1 LTVCAWLADNAVS
14 ITAASNAVRCP
25 SPFFADTITMFSC
38 MIWAMMR
45 RRTLLQLPAW
55 AMLLPAKTSGFKLSV
70 RVEPLFPG
78 MSLEQRMR
86 KVAEA
91 GYQGFEFG
99 DWRAE
104 DPVQITRLQRQ
115 LGLECACIVGN
126 VSVNPKGMGLCDPA
140 ERAGFLAEIRSSA
153 GAARRFET
161 SRMVVLTGNRISA
174 LPREQQHASIVE
186 GLKRAHDVV
195 APHGITLILE
205 LINTLAPVEPLN
217 PKTNHLDYY
226 LNHTAEAFAIVRE
239 VGSPFLKILFDLYH
253 VQIMDGNLIETLRAN
268 IGSIGHFHVGD
279 VPGRHEPGTGE
290 INYRSVFRAIH
301 QTGYRDFV
309 AMEYVPSRDAMTTLA
324 EVKALAASSATR

>member
-1 LTVCAWLADNAVS
+1 
-14 ITAASNAVRCP
+14 
-25 SPFFADTITMFSC
+25 
-38 MIWAMMR
+38 MMR

-55 AMLLPAKTSGFKLSV
+55 GAFLQAKPSSFQLSV

-78 MSLEQRMR
+78 MALARQME

-91 GYQGFEFG
+91 GYPGFEFG
-99 DWRAE
+99 DWRAQ
-104 DPVQITRLQRQ
+104 DALQITRLKQH

-140 ERAGFLAEIRSSA
+140 ERDGFLAEIRASTD
-153 GAARRFET
+153 AARRFE
-161 SRMVVLTGNRISA
+161 SKRLVVLTGNKVSA
-174 LPREQQHASIVE
+174 LSREQQHASIVE
-186 GLKRAHDVV
+186 GLKRAHDIV

-205 LINTLAPVEPLN
+205 VINTLAAVEPLN

-226 LNHTAEAFAIVRE
+226 LNRTPEAFSIVRE
-239 VGSPFLKILFDLYH
+239 VASPFVKILFDFYH
-253 VQIMDGNLIETLRAN
+253 VQIMEGNLIETLRAN

-290 INYRSVFRAIH
+290 IDYRNVFKAIH

-309 AMEYVPSRDAMTTLA
+309 AMEYVPAGDAMTTLA
-324 EVKALAASSATR
+324 QVRSLAASAAAQ